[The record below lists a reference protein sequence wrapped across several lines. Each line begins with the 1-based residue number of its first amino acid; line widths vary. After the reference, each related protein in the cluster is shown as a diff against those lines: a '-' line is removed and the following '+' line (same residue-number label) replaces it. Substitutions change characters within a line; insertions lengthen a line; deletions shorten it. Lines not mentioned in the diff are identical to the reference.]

1 MEFTNELKERLLN
14 IAPAQFGHHIE
25 HGFMHPRIKPVVPEM
40 KLAGPAYTVRAT
52 ERDGSALYYGIMKA
66 PKGAVLVV
74 DRGRED
80 IFAIAGDQLVLMMK
94 HRELGGLVIDGPATD
109 RIGLAKLGFPV
120 FCTGFSPVTTLCKGT
135 NGEVNVPVQCGGT
148 VVHPGD
154 IILGDA
160 DGVIALSPELL
171 TEELI
176 EAAENMTKNE
186 LRRAERIEKEGYR
199 FLQMEDVDIVKF
211 FEYDKDGLIDRIKK
225 ECSYSDK

>member
-1 MEFTNELKERLLN
+1 MEFTETLRDRLLA

-52 ERDGSALYYGIMKA
+52 ERDGSALYYAIMKA
-66 PKGAVLVV
+66 EKGSVIVV

-135 NGEVNVPVQCGGT
+135 NGVVDIPVQCGGA

-160 DGVIALSPELL
+160 DGVIALSPESL

-176 EAAENMTKNE
+176 EKAEKMTKNG
-186 LRRAERIEKEGYR
+186 LLRAERIEKEGYR
-199 FLQMEDVDIVKF
+199 FLKREDVDIEKF
-211 FEYDKDGLIDRIKK
+211 FEYDKEGLINRIKK
-225 ECSYSDK
+225 ECGYSES